1 MEVAAVEKLNS
12 LPVSTSVIP
21 TLYSL
26 MIPLGKGGGDQ
37 ARENDDGDNAVDT
50 RFSGGLLGA
59 RMK

>member
-26 MIPLGKGGGDQ
+26 MILPFWSAGKGGFQMSVAD
-37 ARENDDGDNAVDT
+37 REEILFTAK
-50 RFSGGLLGA
+50 F
-59 RMK
+59 